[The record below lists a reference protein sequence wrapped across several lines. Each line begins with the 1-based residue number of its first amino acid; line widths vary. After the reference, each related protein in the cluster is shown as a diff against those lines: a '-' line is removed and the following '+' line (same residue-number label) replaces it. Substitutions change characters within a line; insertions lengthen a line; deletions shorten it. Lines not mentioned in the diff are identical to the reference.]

1 MPSALPPPTV
11 LLPTPGSVPVIRH
24 ARYSAHGIGGPALL
38 PLPAPL
44 LLFPAEAAFGDQQPV
59 SLVVVPPVFASVEA
73 LAPVGALEV
82 VAALSTRAVSGRRR
96 GKQRAD
102 RMIRIQF
109 FFSFTT
115 LFTGKMLFQAAEAG
129 ASYL

>member
-1 MPSALPPPTV
+1 MQTKPANSAPPPTV

-24 ARYSAHGIGGPALL
+24 ARHSAHGIGGSSLL

-44 LLFPAEAAFGDQQPV
+44 LLFPAKAAFGDQQPV
-59 SLVVVPPVFASVEA
+59 PVVVVSPVLASVEP
-73 LAPVGALEV
+73 LASVRALEV

-96 GKQRAD
+96 R
-102 RMIRIQF
+102 RRIQF

-115 LFTGKMLFQAAEAG
+115 
-129 ASYL
+129 